1 MIFLSV
7 HVRPGPEVPQ
17 GGGRDSGH
25 LQVHGDALCHCS
37 EGEILYRCLPLGL
50 TQSLQDYDAA
60 LENGQLGMDVLRPK
74 CDSEGDWAPVQC
86 TGSDVCR

>member
-1 MIFLSV
+1 MQMFAIRTYTPS
-7 HVRPGPEVPQ
+7 
-17 GGGRDSGH
+17 
-25 LQVHGDALCHCS
+25 
-37 EGEILYRCLPLGL
+37 L
-50 TQSLQDYDAA
+50 TLQDYDAA